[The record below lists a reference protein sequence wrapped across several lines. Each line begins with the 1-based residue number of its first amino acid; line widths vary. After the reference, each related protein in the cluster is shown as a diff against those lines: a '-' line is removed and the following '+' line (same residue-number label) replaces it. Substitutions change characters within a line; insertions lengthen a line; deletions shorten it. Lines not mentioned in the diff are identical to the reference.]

1 MSRKLASGFLVAYLL
16 VALAAPVMVWAQEPG
31 EGSTGTEAEVP
42 AAAAA
47 PMASLESVAADLKA
61 RSVEMDT
68 IWVLVTA
75 FLVFWMQAG
84 FAFVE
89 TGLTRAKNTVN
100 ILMKNLLDFCFATVG
115 YWFIGFGVMFGAGS
129 DWFGTSGFLLHDI
142 GNTFDSLSWT
152 PVDLDT
158 KFFFQLVFAGTA
170 ATIVSGAMAERTQFA
185 SYLVY
190 SFLISAII
198 YPIAGHW
205 IWGGGWL
212 STLGSTSL
220 TGGAAFRDF
229 AGSTVVHSIGGWLAL
244 LGALFLGPR
253 LGRFSKDGKPNNI
266 PGHSI
271 SMVTLG
277 VFILWLGWFG
287 FNPGSQLAA
296 VGSSADAIALV
307 AANTNLAAAAGAL
320 VAMAV
325 VWARSKKPDLAMTLN
340 GALAGL
346 VAITAPCAWV
356 TPAASLIIGAV
367 GGGVVVFGTLLLER
381 LKIDDPVGAVPVHL
395 MNGVWGTLAV
405 GLFAAD
411 TGLLTT
417 GQAGQLIAQLI
428 GIVAVGAWCLVTG
441 TAMFWAI
448 KRVTGLRVSR
458 EEELRGLDIHE
469 HGAEAYPA
477 DPQSD
482 LAAAL
487 AGGD

>member
-1 MSRKLASGFLVAYLL
+1 MKTHTTLALKGMRWLRRVLVPAAVV
-16 VALAAPVMVWAQEPG
+16 VALAAARPAFAQDAGPTDE
-31 EGSTGTEAEVP
+31 
-42 AAAAA
+42 
-47 PMASLESVAADLKA
+47 LA
-61 RSVEMDT
+61 RGLNTV
-68 IWVLVTA
+68 WVLVTA
-75 FLVFWMQAG
+75 ALVFFMQAG

-89 TGLTRAKNTVN
+89 AGLTRAKNTVN
-100 ILMKNLLDFCFATVG
+100 ILFKNVMDFTFATLAFWAIG
-115 YWFIGFGVMFGAGS
+115 YAFMFGADLGGLI
-129 DWFGTSGFLLHDI
+129 GTSGFLLDPSTA
-142 GNTFDSLSWT
+142 GDVAGL
-152 PVDLDT
+152 PVLA
-158 KFFFQLVFAGTA
+158 FWFFQLVFAGTA